1 MIRHKS
7 EAFTTNHDVLRHCRL
22 LVADGIFIDIYLS
35 PLSQDILPDLYL
47 RKVLV
52 VMKFKNA
59 NVLIT
64 GGASGIGKIMGRM
77 ALKKGAKC
85 FIIWDINLSG
95 IEATRKELSKY
106 GKVKGYI
113 VDVANDDIVKVAYQK
128 TVADCGNIDILI
140 NCAGIITSNKTF
152 DKQTHEEIVKTMNI
166 NTLAPMFV
174 TRAMLPDMLERN
186 VGHVCTIASA
196 GGMLSNP
203 KMSVYAASKWGVIGW
218 SDSVRIELQEMKSN
232 VHFTTVAPYYINTGM
247 FDGVKSRIIP
257 ILKPEY
263 VAKKVIRAIEKDI
276 SFKGIP
282 FGFHFIRF
290 WQAILPTRVFDFF
303 FGQVFGIYHTMDQ
316 FTGRKSGKEVI
327 EKAS

>member
-1 MIRHKS
+1 
-7 EAFTTNHDVLRHCRL
+7 
-22 LVADGIFIDIYLS
+22 
-35 PLSQDILPDLYL
+35 
-47 RKVLV
+47 
-52 VMKFKNA
+52 MKFENA

-77 ALKKGAKC
+77 ALEKGAGC
-85 FIIWDINLSG
+85 LVIWDINLVG

-106 GKVKGYI
+106 GNVKGYV
-113 VDVANDDIVKVAYQK
+113 VDVSNNEIVNIAYRK
-128 TVADCGNIDILI
+128 TVEECGEIDILI

-152 DKQTHEEIVKTMNI
+152 DQQTPEEIVKTMNI
-166 NTLAPMFV
+166 NTIAPMFV
-174 TRAMLPDMLERN
+174 ARAMLPDMLERN
-186 VGHVCTIASA
+186 RGHVCTIASA
-196 GGMLSNP
+196 GGMISNP

-218 SDSVRIELQEMKSN
+218 SDSVRIELQEMKSD

-263 VAKKVIRAIEKDI
+263 VAKRVIRAIERNKA
-276 SFKGIP
+276 FRGIP

-303 FGQVFGIYHTMDQ
+303 FGKVFGIYHTMDQ
-316 FTGRKSGKEVI
+316 FTGRKSTKESAG
-327 EKAS
+327 KAS